1 MTPTADMMK
10 IIMRCKACNNA
21 LTDWECTMSDV
32 TDWMCY
38 YCLGNCEVEYDYIE
52 DKTFQHEDLEFEG
65 SILSLFDKNI
75 KNI

>member
-1 MTPTADMMK
+1 
-10 IIMRCKACNNA
+10 
-21 LTDWECTMSDV
+21 MSDV